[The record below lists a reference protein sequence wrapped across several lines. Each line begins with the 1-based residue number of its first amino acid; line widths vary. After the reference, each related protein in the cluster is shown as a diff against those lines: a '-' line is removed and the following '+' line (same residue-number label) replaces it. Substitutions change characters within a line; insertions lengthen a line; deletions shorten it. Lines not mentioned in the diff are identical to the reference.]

1 MNEADFLEKS
11 AVYIQEGQLEKAQI
25 ILRRM
30 LTDNPSHPRA
40 LELSGD
46 LALKKGKLEEAVQRY
61 DQASDS
67 YKNANQPDKAI
78 VCLEKIT
85 HEDPRNED
93 IHWRLA
99 DLYKTHGFSN
109 RAVKKI
115 CELCAW
121 ARENKEDGIFIA
133 GLRKIIEM
141 QPENLQLRLSFVK
154 ILRSLDKA
162 QDADAELDNL
172 KTLAEEKND
181 EAVLEEVNRLLP
193 QPDGGE
199 ELDPKSRV
207 ELGNLL
213 YEIGSKDEAVI
224 EFEKAVSDLIES
236 DEIDEAVN
244 VLNRIVEID
253 PDNEEAIRRRKELLG
268 EAEEEP
274 QQELPK
280 EEAAKEE
287 VLDEKDAL
295 AETVEEIIA
304 EMPAE
309 SAEEAAPTEEEKEE
323 SEEQY
328 EVAEGPEQMVEESA
342 QREETEMP
350 AGAAESEEPAEEAV
364 EPAPTEGEPSDD
376 GMKLFE
382 DLSKEIEGFVPVSE
396 MTEEGAPAEEVSESP
411 EAAHLEG
418 QIADIEFLLKQTE
431 EVIPQAYEVGE
442 EFEQFKNSLVWQYED
457 AQKKTELAQKAFD
470 AGLHDT
476 ALNLTADTKG
486 DKSTWPLSLELN
498 GAALIRLGRYNEAVR
513 TIAPALIAEE
523 IPEERKLELRYLL
536 ASAYE
541 GLGDFENAMRE
552 IERIMSHNRDYKDVK
567 ELYALMGGKE
577 PSYEPPPPEMEAK
590 PPVVEGIPPSPP
602 EPARQSIDITEEVVE
617 TKAERPTEEPPDTT
631 AGYEEDEYPTIVQ
644 EKPST
649 PEEKSKEKA
658 AEEAEEEEERGENI
672 TFL

>member
-40 LELSGD
+40 LELAGD
-46 LALKKGKLEEAVQRY
+46 LALKMGKVEEAVQRY
-61 DQASDS
+61 DQASDGYNNTS
-67 YKNANQPDKAI
+67 QPDKAI

-85 HEDPRNED
+85 HEDPRNEN

-99 DLYKTHGFSN
+99 DLYRTYGFPN

-115 CELCAW
+115 CELCTW
-121 ARENKEDGIFIA
+121 AREHNEDGIFIA
-133 GLRKIIEM
+133 GLRKIVEM
-141 QPENLQLRLSFVK
+141 QPGNLQLRLSFVK

-162 QDADAELDNL
+162 QDADVELDNL

-181 EAVLEEVNRLLP
+181 EGVLEEVNRLLP

-199 ELDPKSRV
+199 ELDPKSRI

-253 PDNEEAIRRRKELLG
+253 PDNEEAIRRRRELLG

-274 QQELPK
+274 QPAVSE
-280 EEAAKEE
+280 EEAPKGE
-287 VLDEKDAL
+287 VLDEKEAL

-309 SAEEAAPTEEEKEE
+309 SAEEAVPAEEPEE
-323 SEEQY
+323 PS
-328 EVAEGPEQMVEESA
+328 VEEHEAAEEPEPA
-342 QREETEMP
+342 QPEEAEITPE
-350 AGAAESEEPAEEAV
+350 AAESEEPAEEVV
-364 EPAPTEGEPSDD
+364 EPAATTDEPSAEELSDE

-396 MTEEGAPAEEVSESP
+396 MTEEGASVEETAESP
-411 EAAHLEG
+411 DAAHLEG

-431 EVIPQAYEVGE
+431 EVIPQAFEVGE
-442 EFEQFKNSLVWQYED
+442 EFEQFKNSLVWSDED
-457 AQKKTELAQKAFD
+457 AQKKTELAKKVFD

-476 ALNLTADTKG
+476 ALNLTADTKV

-498 GAALIRLGRYNEAVR
+498 GAALIRLGRYGEAVR
-513 TIAPALIAEE
+513 TIAPSLIAEE
-523 IPEERKLELRYLL
+523 IPEEHKLELRYLL

-552 IERIMSHNRDYKDVK
+552 IERIMTCNRDYKDVR

-577 PSYEPPPPEMEAK
+577 PAYEKPLPEREEK

-602 EPARQSIDITEEVVE
+602 EPARQPEDIREEVVE
-617 TKAERPTEEPPDTT
+617 TKAEKPTEEPPDKT
-631 AGYEEDEYPTIVQ
+631 AGYEEDAYPTIVQ
-644 EKPST
+644 EKPSA

-658 AEEAEEEEERGENI
+658 AEEPEEEEERGENI